1 MLISL
6 VIFESFFKYML
17 QNSNI
22 YFYLLF
28 LLVLSLWRLILF
40 FLLIGQFFI
49 LILPSKFWLDHSQSM
64 LSCLQIHLIPSSPIS
79 WVDPIKKWIPSIWS
93 HQTPNSWVVCRSIWS
108 HQTPFLSFARPSF
121 IPGVAQS
128 SIYLFWITQKSPGTL
143 HFGCAEFKC
152 FSALSELLEL
162 FILYLAG
169 ICLFLLLFPPCL
181 PFSSFFMPVHVEF
194 HFSCFWPSTWRRLKG
209 TLVQISGGFF
219 FSSHCSPLGG
229 NFATGP

>member
-1 MLISL
+1 ML
-6 VIFESFFKYML
+6 VF
-17 QNSNI
+17 
-22 YFYLLF
+22 
-28 LLVLSLWRLILF
+28 VLA
-40 FLLIGQFFI
+40 
-49 LILPSKFWLDHSQSM
+49 
-64 LSCLQIHLIPSSPIS
+64 
-79 WVDPIKKWIPSIWS
+79 
-93 HQTPNSWVVCRSIWS
+93 NSWVVCRSIWS

-219 FSSHCSPLGG
+219 FPHIAPLLGG
-229 NFATGP
+229 ILLQDLKVHQLSWTPVSCANSAKLLGSVWVFSDCVHDLEIMFRQTTQITLKFTLFISLFSAITVLYNW